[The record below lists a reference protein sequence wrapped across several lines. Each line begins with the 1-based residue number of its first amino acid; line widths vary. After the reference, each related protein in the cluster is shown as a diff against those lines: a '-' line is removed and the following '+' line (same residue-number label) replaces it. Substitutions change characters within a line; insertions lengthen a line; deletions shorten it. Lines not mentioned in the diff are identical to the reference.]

1 MKGRLNM
8 NFDDI
13 ANKAKETFE
22 DVYKKAE
29 TVVNVQKQKIDVYSL
44 ESKLSKS
51 YEILG
56 KLCYDA
62 IKNDEPFDA
71 ESVKPVTDDIA
82 EKIALIEAT
91 KEEILKTKNKK
102 LCTKCGTQ
110 IEKNA
115 VFCSKC
121 GAKL

>member
-1 MKGRLNM
+1 MD
-8 NFDDI
+8 NFEE
-13 ANKAKETFE
+13 ALNKAKEVATVAF
-22 DVYKKAE
+22 KKTE
-29 TVVNVQKQKIDVYSL
+29 EVINIQKQKIDIYSL
-44 ESKLSKS
+44 EAKLSKS

-62 IKNDEPFDA
+62 IRNDEPFDA

-82 EKIALIEAT
+82 EKLQLIENT
-91 KEEILKTKNKK
+91 KEEILKAKNKK
-102 LCTKCGTQ
+102 LCTKCGAQ
-110 IEKNA
+110 IEKNG

>member
-1 MKGRLNM
+1 M
-8 NFDDI
+8 NFDNIVD
-13 ANKAKETFE
+13 KAKVTFE

-29 TVVNVQKQKIDVYSL
+29 TVVSVQKQKIDVYSL
-44 ESKLSKS
+44 EAKLSKS

-62 IKNDEPFDA
+62 IRNDEPFDA

-82 EKIALIEAT
+82 EKIQLIENT
-91 KEEILKTKNKK
+91 KEEILKAKNKK
-102 LCTKCGTQ
+102 LCTKCGAQ
-110 IEKNA
+110 IEKNG

>member
-1 MKGRLNM
+1 M
-8 NFDDI
+8 NFDDL
-13 ANKAKETFE
+13 ATKAKETFG

-29 TVVNVQKQKIDVYSL
+29 TVVNVQKQKLDIYAL
-44 ESKLSKS
+44 EAKLSKS

-62 IKNDEPFDA
+62 IRNDEPFDA

-82 EKIALIEAT
+82 EKLVLIEET

-102 LCTKCGTQ
+102 LCTKCGAQ
-110 IEKNA
+110 IEKYA

>member
-1 MKGRLNM
+1 M
-8 NFDDI
+8 NFDNIVD
-13 ANKAKETFE
+13 KAKVTFE

-29 TVVNVQKQKIDVYSL
+29 TVVSVQKQKIDVYSL
-44 ESKLSKS
+44 EAKLSKS

-71 ESVKPVTDDIA
+71 ESVKPVTDDIS
-82 EKIALIEAT
+82 EKLQLIEDA
-91 KEEILKTKNKK
+91 KEEILKAKNKK
-102 LCTKCGTQ
+102 LCTKCGAQ
-110 IEKNA
+110 IDKNG

>member
-1 MKGRLNM
+1 M
-8 NFDDI
+8 NFDNIVD
-13 ANKAKETFE
+13 KAKVTFE

-29 TVVNVQKQKIDVYSL
+29 TVVSVQKQKIDVYSL
-44 ESKLSKS
+44 EAKLSKS

-62 IKNDEPFDA
+62 IRNDEPFDA

-82 EKIALIEAT
+82 EKIQLIENT
-91 KEEILKTKNKK
+91 KEEILKAKNKK
-102 LCTKCGTQ
+102 LCTKCGAQ
-110 IEKNA
+110 IEKNGI
-115 VFCSKC
+115 FCSKC

>member
-1 MKGRLNM
+1 M
-8 NFDDI
+8 NFDNIVD
-13 ANKAKETFE
+13 KAKETFE

-29 TVVNVQKQKIDVYSL
+29 TVVNVQKQKIDIYSL
-44 ESKLSKS
+44 EAKLSKS

-62 IKNDEPFDA
+62 IRNDEPFDA

-82 EKIALIEAT
+82 EKIQLIEDT
-91 KEEILKTKNKK
+91 KEEILKKKNKK
-102 LCTKCGTQ
+102 LCTKCGAE
-110 IEKNA
+110 IEKYA

>member
-1 MKGRLNM
+1 M
-8 NFDDI
+8 NFDNIVD
-13 ANKAKETFE
+13 KAKVTFE

-29 TVVNVQKQKIDVYSL
+29 TVVSVQKQKIDVYSL
-44 ESKLSKS
+44 E
-51 YEILG
+51 G

-62 IKNDEPFDA
+62 IRNDEPFDA

-82 EKIALIEAT
+82 EKLQLIENT
-91 KEEILKTKNKK
+91 KEEILKAKNKK
-102 LCTKCGTQ
+102 LCTKCGAQ
-110 IEKNA
+110 IEKNG

>member
-1 MKGRLNM
+1 M
-8 NFDDI
+8 NFDNI
-13 ANKAKETFE
+13 ASKAKETLE

-44 ESKLSKS
+44 EAKLSKS

-62 IKNDEPFDA
+62 IRNDEPFDA
-71 ESVKPVTDDIA
+71 ESVKPVTEDIA
-82 EKIALIEAT
+82 EKLQLIEET
-91 KEEILKTKNKK
+91 KEAILKNKNKK
-102 LCTKCGTQ
+102 LCTKCGMQ